1 MKANFPVKL
10 LAAVALTAACGA
22 VTTPAYAS
30 APTTSHSP
38 VGSGRAV
45 TSDGADAPRLVV
57 DRGRRGP
64 CRWSVAYPE
73 YRGADA
79 LTAALR
85 KDTRARRDAFLKG
98 ATARFCPEGD
108 RLTVSPA
115 TLAASGDVVGVRL
128 TTRVEA
134 AGDGTTTRTYWY
146 DGRTHKVGTLR
157 LLRPG
162 AVAELGALV
171 KRKLTGRQGIEAA
184 RLDAALRSPATGL
197 TDVAFTGSG
206 ALRVHFDRDTVAV
219 PPAGAIEVTIGAA
232 DVTPLLSDFG
242 RRARQRTAGA
252 AGGR

>member
-10 LAAVALTAACGA
+10 LAAVALTAAGGA
-22 VTTPAYAS
+22 VTTPAFAS
-30 APTTSHSP
+30 APTTSHTS
-38 VGSGRAV
+38 V
-45 TSDGADAPRLVV
+45 TSVKADAPRLVV

-79 LTAALR
+79 LTTALR

-108 RLTVSPA
+108 RLTVSPT

-128 TTRVEA
+128 TTRIDA

-146 DGRTHKVGTLR
+146 DGRTHRVGTLR

-162 AVAELGALV
+162 AVTELGALV

-184 RLDAALRSPATGL
+184 RLDAALRSPAKGL
-197 TDVAFTGSG
+197 TDVAFTRSG

-242 RRARQRTAGA
+242 RRARDRTAST
-252 AGGR
+252 AGGL